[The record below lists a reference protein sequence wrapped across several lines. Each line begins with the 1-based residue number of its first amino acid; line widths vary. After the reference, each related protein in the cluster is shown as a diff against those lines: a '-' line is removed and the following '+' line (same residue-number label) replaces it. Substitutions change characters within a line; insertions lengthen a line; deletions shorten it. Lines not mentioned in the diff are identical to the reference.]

1 MEAITKIYNG
11 GGIMDQHTVAYESII
26 RKENPDAIKI
36 DMKNVSKSFGKNE
49 VLQQVNLTIEKGE
62 FVAVIG
68 KSGSGKSTL
77 LRLIAGLETLTSG
90 ELNFNGIP
98 STESTANMT
107 MMYQNSRLLP
117 WKKVIDNVGL
127 GLDGQWK
134 ERAIKALEA
143 VGLIEFKDQWPSK
156 LSGGQQQRVA
166 LARALVHE
174 PSLLMLDEPLSAL
187 DALTRIEMQNLIES
201 IWSNLGFTALLV
213 THDVGEAVRLAD
225 RIVLIEDG
233 SIAMDIKNDAPRPRI
248 MSDSK
253 LVQLEEKVLN
263 RIIHGENVEDTHTTT
278 EKKLIVS

>member
-1 MEAITKIYNG
+1 MNNY
-11 GGIMDQHTVAYESII
+11 TVASH
-26 RKENPDAIKI
+26 RVTRVDNPEAIKI
-36 DMKNVSKSFGKNE
+36 QIENASKSFGKNE
-49 VLQQVNLTIEKGE
+49 VLRQVHLTIEKGE
-62 FVAVIG
+62 FVAIIG

-77 LRLIAGLETLTSG
+77 LRLIANLESLTSG
-90 ELNFNGIP
+90 ELLFNG
-98 STESTANMT
+98 ESLSDSKAKMT

-134 ERAIKALEA
+134 EQANKALDA
-143 VGLIEFKDQWPSK
+143 VGLSDFKDQWPSK

-187 DALTRIEMQNLIES
+187 DALTRIEMQNLIET
-201 IWSNLGFTALLV
+201 IWANLGFTALLV

-225 RIVLIEDG
+225 RIILIEDG
-233 SIAMDIKNDAPRPRI
+233 NIAMDIKVNAKRPRI
-248 MSDSK
+248 MSDPQ

-263 RIIHGENVEDTHTTT
+263 RIIHGESKEENTKSKVV
-278 EKKLIVS
+278 VS